1 MSGNLPGDQV
11 TGVDGGKQGDE
22 GEAREQVRSQNRSGL
37 VTHIW
42 AFNFLDNEELLRNR
56 IRCAF

>member
-1 MSGNLPGDQV
+1 MSGNLQGGHV

-22 GEAREQVRSQNRSGL
+22 GKAREEVRSQNGSGL

-42 AFNFLDNEELLRNR
+42 AFNFLDNEELQRNG
-56 IRCAF
+56 IRGAF